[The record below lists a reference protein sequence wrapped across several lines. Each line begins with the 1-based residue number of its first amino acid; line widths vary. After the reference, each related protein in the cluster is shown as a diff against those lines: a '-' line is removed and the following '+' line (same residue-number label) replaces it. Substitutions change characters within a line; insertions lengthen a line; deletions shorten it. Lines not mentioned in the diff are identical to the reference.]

1 LSVDESLIIASGGM
15 LDDLFYQIY
24 SALEMHH
31 LSTSSSLS
39 DNDKDEYWSLQLTD
53 DQFDYATEMVA
64 IRMRYFNI
72 DVRSMLKYNDVQSK

>member
-1 LSVDESLIIASGGM
+1 
-15 LDDLFYQIY
+15 
-24 SALEMHH
+24 MHH